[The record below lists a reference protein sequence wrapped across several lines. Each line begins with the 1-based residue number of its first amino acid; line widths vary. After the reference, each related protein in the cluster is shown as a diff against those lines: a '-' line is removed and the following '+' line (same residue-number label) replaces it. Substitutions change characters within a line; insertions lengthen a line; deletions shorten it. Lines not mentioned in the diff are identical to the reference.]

1 MDEISIPIPINKLI
15 VIFGKK
21 VSLSY
26 VPYIIISTS
35 GYSVVKQSSFKAE
48 DMHTHRNNINDKEEV
63 VEETSENQSTT
74 KAVNFQNLS
83 DNKKESGVDMAF
95 DALMDLEDN
104 VDLANFMKT
113 HMEGSDELWSL
124 DSHKEVVTNQWTGKI
139 LR

>member
-1 MDEISIPIPINKLI
+1 
-15 VIFGKK
+15 
-21 VSLSY
+21 
-26 VPYIIISTS
+26 
-35 GYSVVKQSSFKAE
+35 
-48 DMHTHRNNINDKEEV
+48 MHTHRNNINDKEEV